1 MAAGRRR
8 VVWAQ
13 RALEAV
19 DEIAEYVATDSP
31 AVAARLVD
39 AFLQTA
45 ATLDTLTERG
55 RTVPDVHDPAI
66 REIFVYDF
74 RLIYRA
80 QPRVVEILTVVHGAR
95 DFSSWRLD
103 R

>member
-1 MAAGRRR
+1 MQSWVGGRPAFAVPHWSKRSATRFDIRSFPFWELPRR
-8 VVWAQ
+8 Q
-13 RALEAV
+13 FSQSPQKRHHRPRILLAV
-19 DEIAEYVATDSP
+19 GQEVL
-31 AVAARLVD
+31 ARLLTVD
-39 AFLQTA
+39 
-45 ATLDTLTERG
+45 
-55 RTVPDVHDPAI
+55 
-66 REIFVYDF
+66 DF